1 MVIQTQS
8 LHFDADIKLLSFVDR
23 KVGKLDT
30 FYDRILHADAVLRLE
45 KTGQVQDKIAE
56 IKLNLPGTVLVA
68 KQTCKSFEEA
78 VDLAVESLRRQ
89 LLRHKEKNHIKL
101 AAATVQHATA
111 PMSET

>member
-8 LHFDADIKLLSFVDR
+8 LHFDADTKLLSFVER

-30 FYDRILHADAVLRLE
+30 FFDRILHADVVLRLE

-56 IKLNLPGTVLVA
+56 VKLSMPGTVLVA
-68 KQTCKSFEEA
+68 KQTCKSFEES

-89 LLRHKEKNHIKL
+89 LMRHKDKNRPAGAL
-101 AAATVQHATA
+101 ATA
-111 PMSET
+111 PKRLSALFAK

>member
-8 LHFDADIKLLSFVDR
+8 LHFDADTKLLSFVDR

-30 FYDRILHADAVLRLE
+30 FFDRILHADVVLRLE

-56 IKLNLPGTVLVA
+56 IKLNLPGTVLMA

-78 VDLAVESLRRQ
+78 VGLASESLRRQ
-89 LLRHKEKNHIKL
+89 LVRHKGKNRI
-101 AAATVQHATA
+101 AALPAAIGTPPSFST
-111 PMSET
+111 